1 MNNEDLSELINY
13 LNKYPELNEWLSQ
26 FNQSENPEIDFKL
39 IAPVVS
45 GLQLEYDA
53 LEKKYFETRG
63 KLTDSKSE
71 LWQRNKDIKELKRAL
86 SVVETTEE
94 KNRQLKEVAL
104 EPSYGRIPPQ
114 NVALEEIILRS
125 YIKNRKLMESDS
137 QPYLNLMFYKD
148 VHKILHSALM
158 NLPKKITGQMLVSEL
173 RKREELD
180 LVGGPYF
187 IKQLT
192 EENKEITDDPD
203 IIKKYIDE
211 LEHHYLAREGIIFAG
226 ELSKKMFCESDKIE
240 SMPEELRNQSL
251 KLLELLPFRFRKTY
265 DRRSALIQV
274 KEDLADLEKRNGQ
287 PRISTGYKSL
297 DKIIHGILPNK
308 FFING
313 ARGKQGKTTLTLCI
327 ADNIAKQGYPVAYF
341 NHELTTE
348 QMLQK
353 LASRKAKVDVE
364 KFEYY
369 ETGFTSEEKQ
379 HIEKAFE
386 EINELPLFFEG
397 GRPNTL
403 EKIVKTSNRFNKFNT
418 ELDIIN
424 KCKRLKSSY
433 PDLCLI
439 IFDGLQAYEHLVP
452 ERGNKSD
459 FFYKVLSAMKYEIAE
474 PLGVSVFLNAQ
485 LKGDVEKYKNKK
497 PRSVGDFSDCKG
509 IPEVSDGAFLL
520 YRPEAYFD
528 AKEYQGWMNIH
539 PVELRSGDKRKKQ
552 FKLGVDLKYS
562 DIFEI

>member
-1 MNNEDLSELINY
+1 MEL
-13 LNKYPELNEWLSQ
+13 
-26 FNQSENPEIDFKL
+26 
-39 IAPVVS
+39 
-45 GLQLEYDA
+45 
-53 LEKKYFETRG
+53 
-63 KLTDSKSE
+63 
-71 LWQRNKDIKELKRAL
+71 
-86 SVVETTEE
+86 
-94 KNRQLKEVAL
+94 
-104 EPSYGRIPPQ
+104 
-114 NVALEEIILRS
+114 
-125 YIKNRKLMESDS
+125 DS
-137 QPYLNLMFYKD
+137 QPYLNLMFYKE

-158 NLPKKITGQMLVSEL
+158 NMPKKVTDQMLISEL

-187 IKQLT
+187 IKQLI
-192 EENKEITDDPD
+192 EENKEITDDPNT
-203 IIKKYIDE
+203 IKTYIDE
-211 LEHHYLAREGIIFAG
+211 LENHYLAREGIRFAG
-226 ELSKKMFCESDKIE
+226 ELSRKLFCESGKIE
-240 SMPEELRNQSL
+240 SIPEELREQSL
-251 KLLELLPFRFRKTY
+251 KLLELLPFKFRKTY

-274 KEDLADLEKRNGQ
+274 KEDLKDLENRDGK

-308 FFING
+308 LFING
-313 ARGKQGKTTLTLCI
+313 ARGKQGKTTFTLCI
-327 ADNIAKQGYPVAYF
+327 ADNIAQQGYPVAYF

-348 QMLQK
+348 QMIQK
-353 LASRKAKVDVE
+353 LASRKAKVDFE

-369 ETGFTSEEKQ
+369 ETGFTYEEKQ
-379 HIEKAFE
+379 RIEKAFE
-386 EINELPLFFEG
+386 EINELPLLFEG
-397 GRPNTL
+397 GRPNLL
-403 EKIVKTSNRFNKFNT
+403 EKGSSKFKRLT
-418 ELDIIN
+418 YELDIVS
-424 KCKRLKSSY
+424 KSKRLKASY
-433 PDLCLI
+433 PNLSLI

-528 AKEYQGWMNIH
+528 GEEFQGWINVH
-539 PVELRSGDKRKKQ
+539 PVELRSGSKKEKQ

-562 DIFEI
+562 DIYNI

>member
-1 MNNEDLSELINY
+1 MSNEDIPELINY
-13 LNKYPELNEWLSQ
+13 LNEHPELNEWLS
-26 FNQSENPEIDFKL
+26 NNSQSENPEIDFKL
-39 IAPVVS
+39 IVPAVS
-45 GLQLEYDA
+45 ELQLEYDD
-53 LEKKYFETRG
+53 LEKKYFETKG
-63 KLTDSKSE
+63 KLVDSNAE
-71 LWQRNKDIKELKRAL
+71 LRQRNKEIKELKRAL
-86 SVVETTEE
+86 DVVEKTEE
-94 KNRQLKEVAL
+94 KNEQIKEGAL
-104 EPSYGRIPPQ
+104 GIYGRIPPQ

-125 YIKNRKLMESDS
+125 YIKDKKLMELDS
-137 QPYLNLMFYKD
+137 QPYLNFMFYKE

-158 NLPKKITGQMLVSEL
+158 NMPKKVTEQMLVSEL
-173 RKREELD
+173 RKREELE

-187 IKQLT
+187 IKQLI
-192 EENKEITDDPD
+192 EENKEIANDSNT
-203 IIKKYIDE
+203 IRMYIDE
-211 LEHHYLAREGIIFAG
+211 LEKHYLAREGIRFAG
-226 ELSKKMFCESDKIE
+226 ELSRKLFCESDKIE

-274 KEDLADLEKRNGQ
+274 KEDFADLEKRDGQ

-308 FFING
+308 LFING
-313 ARGKQGKTTLTLCI
+313 GRGKQGKTTLTLCI
-327 ADNIAKQGYPVAYF
+327 ADNVAQQNSHVAYF
-341 NHELTTE
+341 SHELTIE
-348 QMLQK
+348 QMIHK
-353 LASRKAKVDVE
+353 LAARRAEVDVE

-369 ETGFTSEEKQ
+369 EKGFTIEEKQ
-379 HIEKAFE
+379 RLEKAFE
-386 EINELPLFFEG
+386 EIKELPLLFEG
-397 GRPNTL
+397 GRPNML
-403 EKIVKTSNRFNKFNT
+403 EKIVKTSNRFNKFNI

-424 KCKRLKSSY
+424 RCKRLKSSY

-528 AKEYQGWMNIH
+528 GEEFQGWINIH
-539 PVELRSGDKRKKQ
+539 PVELRSGDKREKQ
-552 FKLGVDLKYS
+552 FKLGVNLKYS
-562 DIFEI
+562 DISEI